1 VDLGS
6 RSGSWG
12 IPLGDIPGHVHLMT
26 GSTHHPEAHEVTA
39 PTCPV
44 VAGHT
49 GLPMTLVS
57 RILGLLARLPPA
69 TTSTVSVERDLPA
82 TMNDKVVLLADR
94 WHPLGEDGHRAPVI
108 LLRTPYGRRQWA
120 GMIGRLFAE
129 RGYQVVVQSCRGT
142 FGSGGEWVPF
152 RNESADG
159 QATLEWIAEQ
169 PWFSGALA
177 TFGPSYLGL
186 TQWAVA
192 QDAPEFL
199 KAVALDV
206 TSSSFRD
213 AVVYPSDCFALGTSL
228 TWLQLLEFQE
238 RNWLRTMLD
247 LRKHR
252 QALSV
257 AYDVLPVAVADKAAV
272 DRRVP
277 FFQDWLAHESPVDNW
292 WDPVDFGRRLGKV
305 PPASMVG
312 GWYDIFLPAQIDDY
326 QALRAAGRSVRLTIG
341 PWTHSSPG
349 VIATSLRDGLEW
361 FDGHLGEGSGGHPRD
376 VVRVFV
382 MGARRW
388 VEFPDW
394 PPPAQDQR
402 WYLSGHG
409 KLQRS
414 RPDNT
419 SPDRFRYDPADPTPA
434 IGGASLD
441 WTEAGPKDQRKRET
455 RSDVL
460 TFTSDE
466 LSDDLTVI
474 GPLTADLYVRSTR
487 EHCDFFVRLCDV
499 SPKGRSK
506 NLSDGIVRLTPGVQ
520 TKSEDGSISVRIA
533 MWPTANRF
541 SRGHRIRFQVS
552 SGAHPLYVRNTGTGE
567 ALSDATRLRVVD
579 QEVLHDAEH
588 PSSVSLPVTR
598 I

>member
-1 VDLGS
+1 
-6 RSGSWG
+6 
-12 IPLGDIPGHVHLMT
+12 
-26 GSTHHPEAHEVTA
+26 
-39 PTCPV
+39 
-44 VAGHT
+44 
-49 GLPMTLVS
+49 MTLVS
-57 RILGLLARLPPA
+57 RILGSLAKLPPA
-69 TTSTVSVERDLPA
+69 TTGAVSVERDLRA
-82 TMNDKVVLLADR
+82 TMNDEVVLLADR
-94 WHPLGEDGHRAPVI
+94 WHPIGEEERRAPVI

-129 RGYQVVVQSCRGT
+129 RGYQVVIQSCRGT
-142 FGSGGEWVPF
+142 FGSEGEWVPF
-152 RNESADG
+152 RNENADG
-159 QATLEWIAEQ
+159 RATLDWIVEQ

-186 TQWAVA
+186 TQWAIA

-199 KAVALDV
+199 KAMALDV

-238 RNWLRTMLD
+238 RGWLRTMVD
-247 LRKHR
+247 QRKHR
-252 QALSV
+252 QNLSV
-257 AYDVLPVAVADKAAV
+257 AYDVLPVADADKAAV

-292 WDPVDFGRRLGKV
+292 WDPVDFGRRLGNV

-326 QALRAAGRSVRLTIG
+326 HALRAAGRSVRLTIG

-349 VIATSLRDGLEW
+349 TIATSLRDGLEW
-361 FDGHLGEGSGGHPRD
+361 FDGHLGANSGGHPRD
-376 VVRVFV
+376 IVRVFV

-394 PPPAQDQR
+394 PPPSEDQP
-402 WYLSGHG
+402 WYLNGHG

-414 RPDNT
+414 LPDDT
-419 SPDRFRYDPADPTPA
+419 PPDRFRYDPAHPTPA

-441 WTEAGPKDQRKRET
+441 WREAGSKDQWKRET
-455 RSDVL
+455 RPDVL
-460 TFTSDE
+460 TFTSDV
-466 LSDDLTVI
+466 LTDDLTVI
-474 GPLTADLYVRSTR
+474 GPLSADLHVRSSR

-499 SPKGRSK
+499 SPKGQSK
-506 NLSDGIVRLTPGVQ
+506 NLSDGMLRLRPGAQ
-520 TKSEDGSISVRIA
+520 TRSGDGSISVRIV

-567 ALSDATRLRVVD
+567 PLRDATRLSVAD

-588 PSSVSLPVTR
+588 PSCLRLAVTR
-598 I
+598 L